1 MTLNVG
7 DRIRI
12 LTPRV
17 GQWFRIE
24 SLSDYFVDV
33 ESGLLTR
40 RLVEQG
46 IEAGTIDHASNG
58 GAKVYADLDE
68 AKAAMGEGEV
78 VVRLAPLARWIVV
91 SEGQFEASADTCGW
105 VLEAETSAASCVQCA
120 HSATAHR
127 LYDEPGDD
135 EQWSWCDECGGRCEF
150 VAAPEASHQTPSF
163 ILAAAAQAMFD
174 MGFGRLVMRETAS

>member
-17 GQWFRIE
+17 GQWFRIK

-58 GAKVYADLDE
+58 GAKVYAGLDE
-68 AKAAMGEGEV
+68 ARSAAGEGEV
-78 VVRLAPLARWIVV
+78 VARLAPLARWIVV
-91 SEGQFEASADTCGW
+91 SEGQFETYADFCGW
-105 VLEAETSAASCVQCA
+105 ELEAESEL
-120 HSATAHR
+120 R
-127 LYDEPGDD
+127 
-135 EQWSWCDECGGRCEF
+135 
-150 VAAPEASHQTPSF
+150 QTPSYV
-163 ILAAAAQAMFD
+163 LAAAVQAMFD
-174 MGFGRLVMRETAS
+174 MGFGPLVMRESAS